1 MPKKNSLGKGLGAIF
16 SDLIDDTTEKPIFV
30 TCGIEELSPNRFQ
43 PRKIFDGKEQKNL
56 VASIKKNGIIQP
68 IIVRKLDS
76 GYEIIAGERR
86 WRAAQEAQLNNVP
99 VIIKEA
105 NDIEVAELSLI
116 ENIQRE
122 DLNPI
127 EEAKAYQTLMKKFQ
141 LSQEEI
147 SERAGKD
154 RSTIANT
161 TRLLKLPSE
170 AQNALIRKTIS
181 AGHARSLLSLDAR
194 KQQDMVLK
202 EIITKKL
209 SVRETET
216 LIKNIKKV
224 PLEKKKVK
232 KSGEVLEVENQ
243 LSKKLL
249 TMVKI
254 NHAKRGGRIQ
264 IIFRD
269 SEDLNRLTKL
279 IMEIEYL

>member
-1 MPKKNSLGKGLGAIF
+1 MPKKDSLGKGLGAIF
-16 SDLIDDTTEKPIFV
+16 SDLIDDTIEKPAFV
-30 TCGIEELSPNRFQ
+30 TCGIEELTPNRFQ
-43 PRKIFDGKEQKNL
+43 PRKIFDSKEQKNL

-86 WRAAQEAQLNNVP
+86 WRAAQVAQLNNVP
-99 VIIKEA
+99 ILIKEA
-105 NDIEVAELSLI
+105 DDIEVAELSLI

-127 EEAKAYQTLMKKFQ
+127 EEARAYQTLTKKFQ

-161 TRLLKLPSE
+161 VRLLKLSSE
-170 AQNALIRKTIS
+170 AQDALIHKTIS
-181 AGHARSLLSLDAR
+181 AGHARPLLSLDVGE
-194 KQQDMVLK
+194 QQNMVLK
-202 EIITKKL
+202 EVINKKL
-209 SVRETET
+209 SVRETEN

-224 PLEKKKVK
+224 PLEKKKLK
-232 KSGEVLEVENQ
+232 KTGEMIEVETQ

-264 IIFRD
+264 IKFRD
-269 SEDLNRLTKL
+269 SEDLNRLIKL
-279 IMEIEYL
+279 IIEA